1 MSFKIYTKTGDDG
14 QTSLYG
20 GRRVDKFNIR
30 IDAYGTV
37 DELNAHLGLIRDLTD
52 DTSVQFA
59 LKKIQNS
66 LFTIG
71 AMLASDPEKKGL
83 NVPLIEASQVLEME
97 AKIDEIDAKLPP
109 LTNFILPGGHPI
121 ISQTH
126 IARCVCRRAERIIV
140 YLSDMEYVDPIVL
153 QYMNRLSDFLFML
166 ARFFT
171 MELGIDEDK
180 WTVDS

>member
-37 DELNAHLGLIRDLTD
+37 DELNAHLGMIRDQSND
-52 DTSVQFA
+52 ESVQYA

-66 LFTIG
+66 LFTVG
-71 AMLASDPEKKGL
+71 AMLASDPNKKGL
-83 NVPLIEASQVLEME
+83 QVPLLEATQVLEIE

-109 LTNFILPGGHPI
+109 LKNFILPGGHPLV
-121 ISQTH
+121 SQTH
-126 IARCVCRRAERIIV
+126 IARCVCRRAERVIV
-140 YLSDMEYVDPIVL
+140 YLNDIEYV
-153 QYMNRLSDFLFML
+153 LSL
-166 ARFFT
+166 
-171 MELGIDEDK
+171 IHI
-180 WTVDS
+180 

>member
-37 DELNAHLGLIRDLTD
+37 DELNAHLGMIRDQSND
-52 DTSVQFA
+52 ESVQYA

-66 LFTIG
+66 LFTVG
-71 AMLASDPEKKGL
+71 AMLASDPNKKGL
-83 NVPLIEASQVLEME
+83 QVPLLEATQVLEIE

-109 LTNFILPGGHPI
+109 LKNFILPGGHPLV
-121 ISQTH
+121 SQTH
-126 IARCVCRRAERIIV
+126 IARCVCRRAERVIV
-140 YLSDMEYVDPIVL
+140 YLNDIEYVDPIVL

-171 MELGIDEDK
+171 MELNIDEDK
-180 WTVDS
+180 WTVD